1 MAETD
6 FWVALKKLCEER
18 GTTPTAV
25 ARELGFS
32 TGSPPAWKKGA
43 VPSMTTIG
51 RIAAHFGVPMETF
64 YGLAETEKA
73 PAEPAGVT
81 EEQIRFALFD
91 GGEISDEGYAKVVEF
106 AKMVQALE
114 RQQKLSKKN
123 NE

>member
-1 MAETD
+1 MDNLYSYIE
-6 FWVALKKLCEER
+6 ALCKKRNISITQMCREAGVPRANLTELKMGR
-18 GTTPTAV
+18 QQTLGMTA
-25 ARELGFS
+25 
-32 TGSPPAWKKGA
+32 
-43 VPSMTTIG
+43 IG
-51 RIAAHFGVPMETF
+51 KLALYFGVPMETF

-106 AKMVQALE
+106 AKMIQALE